1 MTTREPQIGHKVT
14 QTDAPKPEKSRRLGV
29 QNRRFPRPGS
39 RVPSST
45 SSRYRVSRTRRVTC
59 VTCVSCRA
67 CDVARDRSIGRV
79 RSEGP
84 EIVLWLR
91 RTRRIFL
98 LCSPLLS
105 SPPGVSRVARTWA
118 CYFTGFLHNSNAI
131 LTILGEH
138 GENIDPVC

>member
-1 MTTREPQIGHKVT
+1 MESLPCLFLTMLVFMHTCNEIGGWGCKPKV
-14 QTDAPKPEKSRRLGV
+14 
-29 QNRRFPRPGS
+29 PRPGI

-91 RTRRIFL
+91 RTRRVFL
-98 LCSPLLS
+98 LCSALLS
-105 SPPGVSRVARTWA
+105 SAPARVSRVPRTWA
-118 CYFTGFLHNSNAI
+118 CYFTCFLHTSNVI
-131 LTILGEH
+131 LTIPGEH
-138 GENIDPVC
+138 GENIDPLC

>member
-1 MTTREPQIGHKVT
+1 MVCFRAVKLIAFPFQRFLRFALIGGWGCKPKV
-14 QTDAPKPEKSRRLGV
+14 
-29 QNRRFPRPGS
+29 PRPGI

-84 EIVLWLR
+84 EIVLSLR
-91 RTRRIFL
+91 RSGRIFL
-98 LCSPLLS
+98 LCCS
-105 SPPGVSRVARTWA
+105 SAPPGVSRVPRTWA
-118 CYFTGFLHNSNAI
+118 CYFTAFLLHMSIVI
-131 LTILGEH
+131 LTIPGEH
-138 GENIDPVC
+138 GENIDPLC